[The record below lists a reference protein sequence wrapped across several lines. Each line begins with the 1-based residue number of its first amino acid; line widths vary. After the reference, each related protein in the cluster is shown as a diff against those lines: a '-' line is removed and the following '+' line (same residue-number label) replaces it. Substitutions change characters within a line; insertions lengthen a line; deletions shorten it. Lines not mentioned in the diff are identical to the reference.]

1 MKGIVPR
8 PNPVVIHFRVVTAN
22 CGVSRASAIR
32 DPAQIR
38 LMVKPGMMTEASA
51 WIKTRHFGKLI
62 QLIYL

>member
-22 CGVSRASAIR
+22 CGVSRAKAIR

-38 LMVKPGMMTEASA
+38 LIVNPGMMTEARA
-51 WIKTRHFGKLI
+51 WKRT
-62 QLIYL
+62 QYLGYLTQKKYF